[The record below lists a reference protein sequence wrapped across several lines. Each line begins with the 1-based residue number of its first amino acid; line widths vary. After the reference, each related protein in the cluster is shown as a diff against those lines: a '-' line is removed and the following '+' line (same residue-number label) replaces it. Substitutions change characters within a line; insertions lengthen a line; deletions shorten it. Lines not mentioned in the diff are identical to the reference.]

1 VGVNPAEAAGLLSP
15 SATGRGVAAA
25 PVAPRMRREAGMF
38 NETTLLADALGRHLA
53 ETYQRIYGGQEP
65 EFGRILD
72 SAGKLVIERIAN
84 SDALYHNTNHTAL
97 VTLVGEAILRG
108 RLLSRRVEPADWL
121 HFMLA
126 LLTHDIGYVR
136 YLCAGDADDRFV
148 VDEAGTTV
156 RLPRGASD
164 AALAPYHVDR
174 SKIAVRARFAAVP
187 AVDAERIARAIEMTR
202 FPIPDDGRHD
212 DTDTEPGL
220 VRAADFIGQLA
231 DPLYLRRMNALY
243 YEFTETGMAE
253 RCGYT
258 SPADMVDKYPAFF
271 WNIVEPY
278 IGDALRYLELTIE
291 GKQWIANLYSHV
303 FTIEHQRRRLGPQ
316 HAVGDIGPVGA
327 AASAR

>member
-1 VGVNPAEAAGLLSP
+1 
-15 SATGRGVAAA
+15 
-25 PVAPRMRREAGMF
+25 MF
-38 NETTLLADALGRHLA
+38 NATTLLADALGRHLA
-53 ETYQRIYGGQEP
+53 DTYRRIYGGREP
-65 EFGRILD
+65 EYGRVLD

-108 RLLSRRVEPADWL
+108 RLLSRTVEPADWL

-136 YLCAGDADDRFV
+136 YLCEGDEDDRFV
-148 VDEAGTTV
+148 IDESGATV
-156 RLPRGASD
+156 SLPRGASD

-174 SKIAVRARFAAVP
+174 SKIAVRARFGSTP
-187 AVDAERIARAIEMTR
+187 GVDAERIARAIEMTR
-202 FPIPDDGRHD
+202 FPVPADGEHD
-212 DTDTEPGL
+212 ETDTEPGL
-220 VRAADFIGQLA
+220 VRAADLIGQLA
-231 DPLYLRRMNALY
+231 DPLYLRRLNALY
-243 YEFTETGMAE
+243 YEFTETGMAD

-258 SPADMVDKYPAFF
+258 SPADMVDKYPGFF
-271 WNIVEPY
+271 WKAVEPY

-316 HAVGDIGPVGA
+316 PAAGA
-327 AASAR
+327 AERGAE